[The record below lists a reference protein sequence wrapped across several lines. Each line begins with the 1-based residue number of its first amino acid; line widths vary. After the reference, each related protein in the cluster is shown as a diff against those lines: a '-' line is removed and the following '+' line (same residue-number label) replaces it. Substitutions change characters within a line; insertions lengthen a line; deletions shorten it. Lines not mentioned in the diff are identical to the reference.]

1 MMETAGGHV
10 ENMEAELRQWGERLS
25 KLVATADASGAAA
38 KIDYR
43 NRLDDLREKY
53 SAAEA
58 RLAELKGAGTGKWD
72 AYKGAVED
80 AWSELAI
87 AFTKLAN

>member
-1 MMETAGGHV
+1 METAERQV
-10 ENMEAELRQWGERLS
+10 EDMAAELRQWGERLS
-25 KLVATADASGAAA
+25 KLVATADASGTIA

-43 NRLDDLREKY
+43 NRLDHLRKKY
-53 SAAEA
+53 AAAES
-58 RLAELKGAGTGKWD
+58 RFAELKAAGSGKWD
-72 AYKGAVED
+72 AHKDAVED